1 MDDDTKHAPQDISD
15 QLRERSASFGDDSAD
30 FDVLHSDGTPLYTGD
45 MVRYVKRPMMFGFVR
60 TTDVVP
66 TDTELATLTLEG
78 DSYFVAGADT
88 YIMIGVLNELWP
100 IHRSSF
106 ETLYDVI
113 DAPRER
119 DERFAPQD
127 ISTPT
132 VRERETG
139 IVHDITPNIRSC
151 VSRGEVAIYA
161 RQLMKPVRIITPWS
175 GAGYMHGAVGDFLVM
190 RDDES
195 HDIYVVERETFGY
208 LYEQC

>member
-1 MDDDTKHAPQDISD
+1 MRAPKQDITAL
-15 QLRERSASFGDDSAD
+15 LRDRAASYGDDSTD
-30 FDVLHSDGTPLYTGD
+30 FDALLSDGTPLDTSG
-45 MVRYVKRPMMFGFVR
+45 MELYVKRPMTFGYVC
-60 TTDVVP
+60 TTDIAP
-66 TDTELATLTLEG
+66 TGTELSTLTLEG

-100 IHRSSF
+100 IRRSSF
-106 ETLYDVI
+106 ETLYDDV

-132 VRERETG
+132 VRERATG
-139 IVHDITPNIRSC
+139 VVHDITPHIRSC
-151 VSRGEVAIYA
+151 VARGKVAIYA
-161 RQLMKPVRIITPWS
+161 RPLTKPVRITTRWS

-195 HDIYVVERETFGY
+195 HDIYVVERETFLY
-208 LYEQC
+208 LYEKR